1 MIKLSRLQM
10 LLDFPLLKRELTEA
24 AYRRRT
30 YALRCIVAG
39 IMLLVLISNYQAIS
53 AGNGASLPMILGRG
67 SDLVQALLYFAL
79 WTVYLLLP
87 AMSCSAISSERE
99 KQTLGLILI
108 SRVSP
113 AGLVLEKFLGRLL
126 PMMGLLSLTAPLLGI
141 AYAMGGFGVEGI
153 LTSVLVLFVACLQV
167 ISVGILWSSLMATSM
182 QAFWCTYL
190 TLLALILVPV
200 GLYFQDL
207 MPTGGLLFGL
217 EGGETCFVFYIFM
230 VYGAEA
236 LLGRV
241 AMSGFLFSCLPP
253 VGLSLAMIAIS
264 GLAVSRWRMEAPLG
278 ATGNASRLH
287 AAKWILMFPLRM
299 LKSLFSRSQP
309 RQPEVA
315 PSGSQDRKPKSLAG
329 MRAVAWR
336 EMNRTPL
343 VRLPAQMM
351 VVFLIVAALL
361 WLAQP
366 EYFIRPPGNV
376 IIVHFC
382 LMLISALLMASIGSR
397 TFTSERERETMDLLL
412 TTPLSTDEI
421 LRDKLAA
428 ATRIRTFLMLV
439 FAGLV
444 IVRLLSTDNQNSH
457 LLHPAGPLIYAV
469 TSLLYCYLH
478 MTFCTWI
485 SVMFSL
491 ILKTQMRAMIGSLL
505 VILGICFG
513 TLMVLAMLMTMFG
526 IRDDGSIP
534 NPALISPFFV
544 YVSNE
549 VMELSRLSRDIS
561 AISVLILNLLG
572 YSGFV
577 LGLQTVVRL
586 KAGEWLRRKDD
597 EFQQTGRPWLMDW

>member
-1 MIKLSRLQM
+1 M

-167 ISVGILWSSLMATSM
+167 ISAGIFWSSLMATSM

-200 GLYFQDL
+200 VLYFQDL

-253 VGLSLAMIAIS
+253 IGLSLAMIAVS

-278 ATGNASRLH
+278 AIGKAQGLDT
-287 AAKWILMFPLRM
+287 AKWILMFPWRM
-299 LKSLFSRSQP
+299 LRSLFSQP
-309 RQPEVA
+309 QLRQPEA
-315 PSGSQDRKPKSLAG
+315 DQSNSQDRKPKSLAG

-343 VRLPAQMM
+343 ARLPAQIL
-351 VVFLIVAALL
+351 VVFLIVTSLL

-366 EYFIRPPGNV
+366 EYFIRPPDNV
-376 IIVHFC
+376 ILVHFC
-382 LMLISALLMASIGSR
+382 LMLISALLMTSIGSR

-412 TTPLSTDEI
+412 TTPLSTEEI

-428 ATRIRTFLMLV
+428 ASRIRTFLMLV
-439 FAGLV
+439 FVGLMA
-444 IVRLLSTDNQNSH
+444 VRLLSTDYENNRQPYAPD
-457 LLHPAGPLIYAV
+457 PAVYAV
-469 TSLLYCYLH
+469 SSLLYCYLH
-478 MTFCTWI
+478 LTFCTWI

-505 VILGICFG
+505 VILGVCFG
-513 TLMVLAMLMTMFG
+513 TLMVLLILMTLFG
-526 IRDDGSIP
+526 IWDDGSIP

-549 VMELSRLSRDIS
+549 LMEVQRLSRGIAPEITVS
-561 AISVLILNLLG
+561 LNLLG
-572 YSGFV
+572 YSAVV

-586 KAGEWLRRKDD
+586 KAGEWLGRKDD
-597 EFQQTGRPWLMDW
+597 EIRQTGVPWLMDW